1 MEDLWSEIW
10 AGEGRLCRKLSSI
23 ANVASEAALVSAQ
36 TLDLDY
42 SKGASVPRLLYQ
54 PLHRPRLL
62 YLPSTPPSIYPH
74 SPNVY
79 APVLSSE
86 RSTVQR
92 RPELCC

>member
-10 AGEGRLCRKLSSI
+10 AGEGRLCGKLSSI

-54 PLHRPRLL
+54 PHLRP
-62 YLPSTPPSIYPH
+62 
-74 SPNVY
+74 
-79 APVLSSE
+79 
-86 RSTVQR
+86 
-92 RPELCC
+92 